1 MNIEKSIAQK
11 ILGIYGICDVI
22 REMEGLVNIDFLHQ
36 GERIIKY
43 YTRVHTDSDIY
54 ILKLMRLPMCPD
66 IVLEKQAELSQKYR
80 ENGIRTPKCYKSGES
95 YCTDYRIEELEL
107 KVLLEEDA
115 GEMLDSFS
123 RESILQIAELLGK
136 MHAVAL
142 KNKWTFRIG
151 SFYREFGKGNTGY
164 LQLWN
169 RTGTE
174 FLPQNQ
180 LENVVKQ
187 YNVHLEKMKESWEK
201 LPVATVQG
209 DMYRMNLMRKD
220 KELTIIDYDRAGD
233 EVLLA
238 DLLITWFRILF
249 DPVVREAFPEVTD
262 QKLWTEFLNKYENER
277 RLTEEEQSAL
287 AEQYAVL
294 GAVYGTRRLVELAIQ
309 GKKEEAAAGLKEILE
324 ILG

>member
-1 MNIEKSIAQK
+1 MNIEKSTAQK
-11 ILGIYGICDVI
+11 ILGMYEICDGI
-22 REMEGLVNIDFLHQ
+22 REMEVLVNIDFFHQ

-43 YTRVHTDSDIY
+43 YTRVHTDSDSY
-54 ILKLMRLPMCPD
+54 ILKLMRLPMCPE

-80 ENGIRTPKCYKSGES
+80 ENGICTPKCYKSDER
-95 YCTDYRIEELEL
+95 YCTDYRVEELDV

-115 GEMLDSFS
+115 GKMLDTFS

-142 KNKWTFRIG
+142 KNKWTFRMG

-174 FLPQNQ
+174 FLPHDQ
-180 LENVVKQ
+180 LENVVKK
-187 YNVHLEKMKESWEK
+187 YNAHLEKMKESWGN

-209 DMYRMNLMRKD
+209 DMYRMNLMQKD
-220 KELTIIDYDRAGD
+220 KRLTVIDYDRAGD
-233 EVLLA
+233 EVLLS

-249 DPVVREAFPEVTD
+249 DPVIREMFPEVTD
-262 QKLWTEFLNKYENER
+262 SQLWEEFLSNYENER

-287 AEQYAVL
+287 TDQYAVL
-294 GAVYGTRRLVELAIQ
+294 GAVYGTRRLVELATEE
-309 GKKEEAAAGLKEILE
+309 KKAEAAGGLKEILE